1 MTNFMVEVELNQVL
15 GCREGQIEK
24 AEEGRLG
31 LFVSHCMRS
40 RPLDGLE
47 WACHRWGH
55 RWKHRM
61 RLRPLDGLEMTCIK
75 FDRRC
80 GHRWGHR
87 WKHRMRLRPLDG
99 LEGDAMSDASIECVC
114 GHWMVAKG
122 LR

>member
-61 RLRPLDGLEMTCIK
+61 RLRPLDGLE
-75 FDRRC
+75 
-80 GHRWGHR
+80 
-87 WKHRMRLRPLDG
+87 
-99 LEGDAMSDASIECVC
+99 GDAMSDASIECVC
-114 GHWMVAKG
+114 GHWMVSKG
-122 LR
+122 MR